1 MDRNL
6 SPCYA
11 SNVNNT
17 VTRDTSPVT
26 DPTIQPATQAEE
38 MAPTSSAP
46 SQETGGSPNGLE
58 ALNLRPE
65 LFASLQRAGYTKP
78 TPIQREVIPLALA
91 GHDVIGQA
99 QTGTGKTA
107 AFLVPFLQNWRSMQ
121 TEGVAGIVLVPTREL
136 ALQVVAEARKIA
148 CDPDFAV
155 VAVYGGQAIGPQITA
170 IRKNAPLVVGTPGR
184 VIDHLM
190 RGTLRLDNLRYAVLD
205 EADRMLDIGF
215 RPDIEKILRRCPT
228 DRQTLLL
235 SATMSDEVLR
245 LAQRYQRD
253 PKTVQITPEIPTVA
267 RIRQSYVAVEED
279 RKLPLLLKL
288 LETEQPRASIIFVER
303 KRWAENLYRELRQ
316 TIKGVSM
323 MHGDLPQGMRT
334 KIMEAFRAGKIRHL
348 VATDVVGRGIDVKN
362 LSHVFNYDIPED
374 PDAYVHRIGR
384 TGRIGAD
391 GVAIAFISPDQGHRL
406 TSVEIFINKLLDKR
420 EAPGF
425 EGVRPKDL
433 PQPEETKAPAAPAQ
447 PVFGRRTKKYSNRL

>member
-1 MDRNL
+1 
-6 SPCYA
+6 
-11 SNVNNT
+11 
-17 VTRDTSPVT
+17 
-26 DPTIQPATQAEE
+26 
-38 MAPTSSAP
+38 
-46 SQETGGSPNGLE
+46 
-58 ALNLRPE
+58 
-65 LFASLQRAGYTKP
+65 
-78 TPIQREVIPLALA
+78 
-91 GHDVIGQA
+91 VIGQA

-107 AFLVPFLQNWRSMQ
+107 AFLVPFLHHWKTLHTSGA
-121 TEGVAGIVLVPTREL
+121 TGLVLVPTREL
-136 ALQVVAEARKIA
+136 ALQVVAEAKKIA

-155 VAVYGGQAIGPQITA
+155 AAIYGGQAIGPQVTA
-170 IRKNAPLVVGTPGR
+170 IKKNTPLLVGTPGR

-190 RGTLRLDNLRYAVLD
+190 RGTLRLDNLKYAVLD

-215 RPDIEKILRRCPT
+215 RPDIEKILRRCPA

-235 SATMSDEVLR
+235 SATMPDDVLR
-245 LAQRYQRD
+245 LAHRYQRD
-253 PKTVQITPEIPTVA
+253 PQTVQITPETPTVA
-267 RIRQSYVAVEED
+267 RIRQSYVAVDED

-303 KRWAENLYRELRQ
+303 KRWAENLYRDLRQ

-334 KIMEAFRAGKIRHL
+334 KIMQAFRDGKIRHL

-391 GVAIAFISPDQGHRL
+391 GVAIAFVSPDQGHRL
-406 TSVEIFINKLLDKR
+406 TNVESFINKLLDKR
-420 EAPGF
+420 EVEGF

-433 PQPEETKAPAAPAQ
+433 PQPEAPKPAPAQ
-447 PVFGRRTKKYSNRL
+447 PVFGRRVKKYSNRL

>member
-1 MDRNL
+1 
-6 SPCYA
+6 
-11 SNVNNT
+11 
-17 VTRDTSPVT
+17 
-26 DPTIQPATQAEE
+26 
-38 MAPTSSAP
+38 
-46 SQETGGSPNGLE
+46 
-58 ALNLRPE
+58 
-65 LFASLQRAGYTKP
+65 
-78 TPIQREVIPLALA
+78 
-91 GHDVIGQA
+91 
-99 QTGTGKTA
+99 
-107 AFLVPFLQNWRSMQ
+107 
-121 TEGVAGIVLVPTREL
+121 
-136 ALQVVAEARKIA
+136 
-148 CDPDFAV
+148 
-155 VAVYGGQAIGPQITA
+155 
-170 IRKNAPLVVGTPGR
+170 
-184 VIDHLM
+184 
-190 RGTLRLDNLRYAVLD
+190 LRLDNLRYAVLD

-433 PQPEETKAPAAPAQ
+433 PQPEEIKAPVAPAQ

>member
-1 MDRNL
+1 M
-6 SPCYA
+6 
-11 SNVNNT
+11 
-17 VTRDTSPVT
+17 T
-26 DPTIQPATQAEE
+26 DPIAEPATTNAD
-38 MAPTSSAP
+38 ATP
-46 SQETGGSPNGLE
+46 ETAGKTPDTGSTEPQTNGFSGMR
-58 ALNLRPE
+58 LRPE
-65 LFASLQRAGYTKP
+65 LFEALCRAGYSNP

-107 AFLVPFLQNWRSMQ
+107 AFLVPFLHRWKTLHETGAS
-121 TEGVAGIVLVPTREL
+121 GLVLVPTREL

-155 VAVYGGQAIGPQITA
+155 AAIYGGQAIGPQVTA
-170 IRKNAPLVVGTPGR
+170 IRKNTPLLVGTPGR

-190 RGTLRLDNLRYAVLD
+190 RGTLRLDGLKYAVLD

-215 RPDIEKILRRCPT
+215 RPDIEKILRRCPA

-235 SATMSDEVLR
+235 SATMPDDVLR
-245 LAQRYQRD
+245 LAHRYQKD
-253 PKTVQITPEIPTVA
+253 PKTVQITPETPTVA
-267 RIRQSYVAVEED
+267 RIRQSYVAVDED

-288 LETEQPRASIIFVER
+288 LQTEQPRASIIFVER
-303 KRWAENLYRELRQ
+303 KRWAENLYRDLRQ
-316 TIKGVSM
+316 TVKGVSM

-334 KIMEAFRAGKIRHL
+334 KIMQAFRDGVIKHL

-391 GVAIAFISPDQGHRL
+391 GVAIAFVSPDQGHRL
-406 TSVEIFINKLLDKR
+406 TNVESFINKLLDKR
-420 EAPGF
+420 EVEGF

-433 PQPEETKAPAAPAQ
+433 PQPEAPKEQAASQ
-447 PVFGRRTKKYSNRL
+447 PVFGRRVKKYSNRL

>member
-1 MDRNL
+1 
-6 SPCYA
+6 
-11 SNVNNT
+11 
-17 VTRDTSPVT
+17 VT
-26 DPTIQPATQAEE
+26 DPIAEPATTNAD
-38 MAPTSSAP
+38 ATP
-46 SQETGGSPNGLE
+46 ETAGKTPDTGSTEPQTNGFSGMR
-58 ALNLRPE
+58 LRPE
-65 LFASLQRAGYTKP
+65 LFEALCRAGYSNP
-78 TPIQREVIPLALA
+78 TPIQREVIPLALE

-107 AFLVPFLQNWRSMQ
+107 AFLVPFLHRWKTLHETGAS
-121 TEGVAGIVLVPTREL
+121 GLVLVPTREL

-155 VAVYGGQAIGPQITA
+155 AAIYGGQAIGPQVTA
-170 IRKNAPLVVGTPGR
+170 IRKNTPLLVGTPGR

-190 RGTLRLDNLRYAVLD
+190 RGTLRLDGLKYAVLD

-215 RPDIEKILRRCPT
+215 RPDIEKILRRCPA

-235 SATMSDEVLR
+235 SATMPDDVLR
-245 LAQRYQRD
+245 LAHRYQKD
-253 PKTVQITPEIPTVA
+253 PKTVQITPETPTVA
-267 RIRQSYVAVEED
+267 RIRQSYVAVDED

-288 LETEQPRASIIFVER
+288 LQTEQPRASIIFVER
-303 KRWAENLYRELRQ
+303 KRWAENLYRDLRQ
-316 TIKGVSM
+316 TVKGVSM

-334 KIMEAFRAGKIRHL
+334 KIMQAFRDGVIKHL

-391 GVAIAFISPDQGHRL
+391 GVAIAFVSPDQGHRL
-406 TSVEIFINKLLDKR
+406 TNVESFINKLLDKR
-420 EAPGF
+420 EVEGF

-433 PQPEETKAPAAPAQ
+433 PQPEAPKEQAPSQ
-447 PVFGRRTKKYSNRL
+447 PVFGRRVKKYSNRL

>member
-1 MDRNL
+1 
-6 SPCYA
+6 
-11 SNVNNT
+11 
-17 VTRDTSPVT
+17 VT
-26 DPTIQPATQAEE
+26 DPIAEPATTNAD
-38 MAPTSSAP
+38 ATP
-46 SQETGGSPNGLE
+46 ETAGNTPDTGSTEPQTNGFSGMR
-58 ALNLRPE
+58 LRPE
-65 LFASLQRAGYTKP
+65 LFEALCRAGYSNP

-107 AFLVPFLQNWRSMQ
+107 AFLVPFLHHWKTLHETGAS
-121 TEGVAGIVLVPTREL
+121 GLVLVPTREL

-155 VAVYGGQAIGPQITA
+155 AAIYGGQAIGPQITA
-170 IRKNAPLVVGTPGR
+170 IRKNTPLLVGTPGR

-190 RGTLRLDNLRYAVLD
+190 RGTLRLDGLKYAVLD

-215 RPDIEKILRRCPT
+215 RPDIEKILRRCPA

-235 SATMSDEVLR
+235 SATMPDDVLR
-245 LAQRYQRD
+245 LAHRYQKD
-253 PKTVQITPEIPTVA
+253 PKTVQITPETPTVA
-267 RIRQSYVAVEED
+267 RIRQSYVAVDED

-288 LETEQPRASIIFVER
+288 LQTEQPRASIIFVER
-303 KRWAENLYRELRQ
+303 KRWAENLYRDLRQ
-316 TIKGVSM
+316 TVKGVSM

-334 KIMEAFRAGKIRHL
+334 KIMQAFRDGVIKHRF
-348 VATDVVGRGIDVKN
+348 ATDVVGRGIDVKN

-391 GVAIAFISPDQGHRL
+391 GVAIAFVSPDQGHRL
-406 TSVEIFINKLLDKR
+406 TNVESFINKLLDKR
-420 EAPGF
+420 EVEGF

-433 PQPEETKAPAAPAQ
+433 PQPEAPKEQAPSQ
-447 PVFGRRTKKYSNRL
+447 PVFGRRVKKYSNRL

>member
-1 MDRNL
+1 M
-6 SPCYA
+6 
-11 SNVNNT
+11 
-17 VTRDTSPVT
+17 T
-26 DPTIQPATQAEE
+26 DPIAEPAPANADATPETAGQTPDTGSTEPQA
-38 MAPTSSAP
+38 
-46 SQETGGSPNGLE
+46 NGFSGMR
-58 ALNLRPE
+58 LRPE
-65 LFASLQRAGYTKP
+65 LFEALCRAGYSNP

-107 AFLVPFLQNWRSMQ
+107 AFLVPFLHRWKTLHETGAS
-121 TEGVAGIVLVPTREL
+121 GLVLVPTREL

-155 VAVYGGQAIGPQITA
+155 AAIYGGQAIGPQITA
-170 IRKNAPLVVGTPGR
+170 IRKNTPLLVGTPGL

-190 RGTLRLDNLRYAVLD
+190 RGTLRLDGLKYAVLD

-215 RPDIEKILRRCPT
+215 RPDIEKILRRCPA

-235 SATMSDEVLR
+235 SATMPDDVLR
-245 LAQRYQRD
+245 LAHRYQKD
-253 PKTVQITPEIPTVA
+253 PKTVQITPETPTVA

-303 KRWAENLYRELRQ
+303 KRWAENLYRDLRQ

-334 KIMEAFRAGKIRHL
+334 KIMQAFRDGVIKHL

-391 GVAIAFISPDQGHRL
+391 GVAIAFVSPDQGHRL
-406 TSVEIFINKLLDKR
+406 TNVESFINKLLDKR
-420 EAPGF
+420 EVEGF

-433 PQPEETKAPAAPAQ
+433 PQPEAPKEQAASQ
-447 PVFGRRTKKYSNRL
+447 PVFGRRVKKYSNRL